1 MERNIIFIFL
11 MDHYSKIILGYSIEN
26 SSSPKAIKNLLQEAY
41 LEHKNKDVISLVT
54 DDGVENV
61 NSVVKG
67 FLRTTNFKGLN
78 LICIFNAEYLLFFT
92 QKIFFKKKNK
102 VSSHLQYFYSWFYPK
117 IRKILII

>member
-1 MERNIIFIFL
+1 MKTLVGKKHYIHFL
-11 MDHYSKIILGYSIEN
+11 IDHYSKIILGYSIEN

-67 FLRTTNFKGLN
+67 FLRITNYEIKR
-78 LICIFNAEYLLFFT
+78 LIAQKDIPFSKSSIEAFNKIIKKSIFT
-92 QKIFFKKKNK
+92 
-102 VSSHLQYFYSWFYPK
+102 SSKF
-117 IRKILII
+117 RR